1 MTMSGLQ
8 HVTTSGGGQGIC
20 SNTRGDFP
28 LGIQRQGHTPNTQ
41 PKYDNL
47 ELNHDHEKEEGRTS
61 SKTEEKNDGTYSEMS
76 SDIKPKNVRSLRSVD
91 RFDELFKEIER
102 CK

>member
-1 MTMSGLQ
+1 MIRETLSSLQRDTGKRDDDMTMSGLQ
-8 HVTTSGGGQGIC
+8 HVTTSGGGHGIC

-28 LGIQRQGHTPNTQ
+28 LSIQRQGHTPNTQ

-61 SKTEEKNDGTYSEMS
+61 SKTAGEE
-76 SDIKPKNVRSLRSVD
+76 
-91 RFDELFKEIER
+91 
-102 CK
+102 